1 MKCSKIAA
9 VCVAI
14 AWMAALGW
22 LGAVKALAQGGD
34 WDVVRAEYGVRGQ
47 NVDVTDRVLHL
58 LWEEQRTG
66 RAPVNNDTMGGD
78 PAPGADKTLRIFARN
93 GRNEQRE
100 FAIREGGWIEIANFR
115 VQEVR
120 YGDYRDDRSDHRDD
134 RYDDDC
140 WCREGNEGRW
150 RGERGLRILR
160 AYYGA
165 GGQTANVTDIVKRYV
180 RGDSLRIEVDNR
192 ALGGDPA
199 PSHDKVLIVIFR
211 YEGRESASSVKEGYT
226 MHIP

>member
-1 MKCSKIAA
+1 MKFSKIAS

-14 AWMAALGW
+14 AFMAALGW
-22 LGAVKALAQGGD
+22 LGTVKVRAQSGD

-47 NVDVTDRVLHL
+47 SVDVTDRVLRL
-58 LWEEQRTG
+58 LWDGQRTG

-78 PAPGADKTLRIFARN
+78 PAPAADKTLRVFARN
-93 GRNEQRE
+93 SRNEQRE
-100 FAIREGGWIEIANFR
+100 FDIREGGWIDVGNFR
-115 VQEVR
+115 VQQVR
-120 YGDYRDDRSDHRDD
+120 GGDRDDRR
-134 RYDDDC
+134 DDDC

-165 GGQTANVTDIVKRYV
+165 GGQTANVTDIVRRFV

-192 ALGGDPA
+192 SLGGDPA

-211 YEGRESASSVKEGYT
+211 YDGQESASSVREGNT

>member
-1 MKCSKIAA
+1 MKSSKIAS

-14 AWMAALGW
+14 AFMAALGW
-22 LGAVKALAQGGD
+22 LGTIKARAQGSD

-47 NVDVTDRVLHL
+47 SVDVTDRVLRL
-58 LWEEQRTG
+58 LWDGQRTG

-93 GRNEQRE
+93 SRNEQRE
-100 FAIREGGWIEIANFR
+100 FDVREGGWIDVGNFR
-115 VQEVR
+115 VQQVR
-120 YGDYRDDRSDHRDD
+120 GGDRDDRRDD
-134 RYDDDC
+134 RRDDDC

-160 AYYGA
+160 AYYGS
-165 GGQTANVTDIVKRYV
+165 GGQTANVTDIVRRFV

-211 YEGRESASSVKEGYT
+211 YDGQESASSVREGNT